1 MTKKSQQFVI
11 LLIIILLSII
21 VYFNYFKKIS
31 DNKTIIKSQKEK
43 ILDQSLNQQKNTNNL
58 VKNLKYNVKFD
69 NSSEYKIF
77 AELSE
82 ITYENGIEIVLM
94 TKVIAEIIDK
104 NASSYYISADS
115 AIFNNSTYNTNFEK
129 NIKINYLDNEILSN
143 KLDLNF
149 TENIVI
155 IYDNVIYE
163 SLQGSLEADRIK
175 MNLITKNV
183 EISMSNSTKKIN
195 IIAN

>member
-1 MTKKSQQFVI
+1 
-11 LLIIILLSII
+11 
-21 VYFNYFKKIS
+21 
-31 DNKTIIKSQKEK
+31 
-43 ILDQSLNQQKNTNNL
+43 
-58 VKNLKYNVKFD
+58 
-69 NSSEYKIF
+69 
-77 AELSE
+77 
-82 ITYENGIEIVLM
+82 M